1 MAPGPP
7 SREILQRA
15 RDLYGAPRLQQD
27 FVQLGMKEA
36 DGLFGFYVLDD
47 EGLRKFSAG
56 AQMNTDDRTLLEY
69 HAPRSLLVHG
79 LEDQNRDGILLE
91 QKSPLPLDFPADARD
106 QALAASAVTSVNQED
121 ANGADRFLR
130 ALDNRPVTARIATI
144 RGQAALAHSNFQSA
158 FRDFDAALA
167 INPNSLDAAWGLAES
182 NRRFGNNEKAR
193 QAFEQI
199 LERDPQNLRVLES
212 LAKLAVDF
220 SRWPDA
226 EILQR
231 RLIAAD
237 PHAGVAASAEL
248 AEILLRE
255 DKLDEAHRAMLDCLA
270 MDPYN
275 YQTQFNLGQLLA
287 KRKNWGEARQHLE
300 FVMRY
305 YPDQD
310 SEIYPLLF
318 QADQAL
324 GDPSAA
330 AKAVRFG
337 LRMFPD
343 SSELHRLNLM
353 Q

>member
-1 MAPGPP
+1 
-7 SREILQRA
+7 
-15 RDLYGAPRLQQD
+15 
-27 FVQLGMKEA
+27 
-36 DGLFGFYVLDD
+36 
-47 EGLRKFSAG
+47 
-56 AQMNTDDRTLLEY
+56 
-69 HAPRSLLVHG
+69 
-79 LEDQNRDGILLE
+79 
-91 QKSPLPLDFPADARD
+91 
-106 QALAASAVTSVNQED
+106 
-121 ANGADRFLR
+121 
-130 ALDNRPVTARIATI
+130 
-144 RGQAALAHSNFQSA
+144 
-158 FRDFDAALA
+158 
-167 INPNSLDAAWGLAES
+167 
-182 NRRFGNNEKAR
+182 
-193 QAFEQI
+193 
-199 LERDPQNLRVLES
+199 
-212 LAKLAVDF
+212 VDF